1 MKKLTSLILSS
12 ALLLGTAA
20 CQNTAKTSADAPDN
34 TGTSTTA
41 SSPDAAMTNT
51 GASTT
56 AGSPDAAG
64 NTAMAPNASA
74 SPDAGAMQTTQK
86 DSQSDV
92 RRAQLNSDIRA
103 REQRN
108 NTNGGDAQRANGD
121 LESEVR
127 SKLEA
132 NIQKGLLAVQAKDGV
147 VTVSGTVANQKDLS
161 KIDPLAKE
169 IKGVKSV
176 VNKATVA
183 Q

>member
-1 MKKLTSLILSS
+1 MKKLTSLVLSS

-20 CQNTAKTSADAPDN
+20 CQNAAQTSANAPDN
-34 TGTSTTA
+34 AGASTTA
-41 SSPDAAMTNT
+41 SSPDAA
-51 GASTT
+51 
-56 AGSPDAAG
+56 
-64 NTAMAPNASA
+64 NTAMAPDASP
-74 SPDAGAMQTTQK
+74 SPDAGAMQATQK

-108 NTNGGDAQRANGD
+108 NTDGGDAQRANGD

-132 NIQKGLLAVQAKDGV
+132 NIQKGLLAVQAEDGV
-147 VTVSGTVANQKDLS
+147 VTVSGTVPNQQDLS